1 MKLYIAGRHR
11 GKTTKLVEFARKHG
25 CAIIVPSF
33 NAANNLLR
41 YMTHNYIS
49 NVPVFSIDEII
60 SMSDGDSPLIKLR
73 GRKIGG
79 VVVDDVQLCIKV
91 VISRFTG
98 IDTKAVSMNINCPA
112 MIEAVDGF
120 DEDDHS

>member
-25 CAIIVPSF
+25 CAIIVPTFS
-33 NAANNLLR
+33 AASALLR
-41 YMTHNYIS
+41 YMTHNHIS

-60 SMSDGDSPLIKLR
+60 NKSDDNPLNKVM
-73 GRKIGG
+73 GRKVGG
-79 VVVDDVQLCIKV
+79 VVIDDVQLCMKV
-91 VISRFTG
+91 IISRFTG
-98 IDTKAVSMNINCPA
+98 LNTKAVSMNINCPA

-120 DEDDHS
+120 DDDDHS